1 VERNVAELLL
11 VVLLDRAR
19 LARLRVRVP
28 ASDDDDDDGGGG
40 AAPAAVPVDAVLSFI
55 DAVQDRDDD

>member
-1 VERNVAELLL
+1 MERNVAELLL

-28 ASDDDDDDGGGG
+28 ASDDDDDGGGG

>member
-28 ASDDDDDDGGGG
+28 ASDDDDDGGGG

>member
-28 ASDDDDDDGGGG
+28 ASDDDDGGGG